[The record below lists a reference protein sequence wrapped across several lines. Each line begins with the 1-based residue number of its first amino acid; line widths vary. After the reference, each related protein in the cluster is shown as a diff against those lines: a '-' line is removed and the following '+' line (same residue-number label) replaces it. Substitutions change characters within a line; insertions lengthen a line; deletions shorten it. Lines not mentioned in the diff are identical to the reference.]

1 MKKDIRKIQKKL
13 EKERA
18 VLNSFFETDSID
30 ISSTEI
36 YNQSTKLDDIIS
48 EYINTQAEL
57 YEERSSIM
65 DKYNEILNQ
74 PYRAEITGEIRK
86 EVRLDNPNVGIKE
99 LEHFSNNVYVYCC
112 LLAHNIPEQEIV
124 NQLLFLNNK
133 YFEQIQTEE
142 PATPEGASKIT
153 NKLEYLT
160 NLKNKYLKII
170 KERI

>member
-65 DKYNEILNQ
+65 D
-74 PYRAEITGEIRK
+74 
-86 EVRLDNPNVGIKE
+86 
-99 LEHFSNNVYVYCC
+99 
-112 LLAHNIPEQEIV
+112 
-124 NQLLFLNNK
+124 
-133 YFEQIQTEE
+133 
-142 PATPEGASKIT
+142 
-153 NKLEYLT
+153 
-160 NLKNKYLKII
+160 
-170 KERI
+170 

>member
-1 MKKDIRKIQKKL
+1 MKKDIRKIQKKI

-36 YNQSTKLDDIIS
+36 YNQSTKLDNIIS

-57 YEERSSIM
+57 YEERSAIM
-65 DKYNEILNQ
+65 YKYNEILNQ

-133 YFEQIQTEE
+133 YFEQIKTEE

-153 NKLEYLT
+153 NTLEYLT

>member
-57 YEERSSIM
+57 YEERRSIM
-65 DKYNEILNQ
+65 DKYNESTLQ
-74 PYRAEITGEIRK
+74 SR
-86 EVRLDNPNVGIKE
+86 
-99 LEHFSNNVYVYCC
+99 NNW
-112 LLAHNIPEQEIV
+112 
-124 NQLLFLNNK
+124 
-133 YFEQIQTEE
+133 
-142 PATPEGASKIT
+142 
-153 NKLEYLT
+153 
-160 NLKNKYLKII
+160 
-170 KERI
+170 